1 MQKIK
6 DFCKRHRLLWLTLL
20 VALAAAAV
28 AAWAGFDL
36 GQRVDNQPVYEIVN
50 DDYTRTVVIPA
61 TADAATQDG
70 GTTGLYLPVPL
81 KSGQRIY
88 GVRLDLTTHNW
99 AFRHGTLYAALLD
112 ADGNAVANGEL
123 DCITI
128 KDDTFAAI
136 TFDAP
141 YTAPGTADAEADY
154 DLANPN
160 MTLRLWY
167 TPGDDWDVYHLLGLW
182 TDADTSQQMTRRN
195 ANGTTDSVV
204 GHPALQYVVNDSGS
218 WSHVISR
225 LLGVLIFAAVVAGF
239 ILLTH
244 RAKLWQVVLGCG
256 AVLGVAAAF
265 AFLLP
270 ANAPWWLVML
280 GAALAIG
287 LGKMAFGGLG
297 ANAVNTALVG
307 WAMLYVSWPA
317 LMDPNSMQL
326 DTSFIDP
333 LVRLKYFGA
342 GAVSHIGLTDLLLGN
357 QIGGLGASQ
366 AGALFI
372 GGSYLA
378 ARGTIRWEIALSFF
392 VGVFLTAALYN
403 VIDAERF
410 ATPFFHLCTGS
421 TFLGGFFLATE
432 WASSPGRQIP
442 MMLYGLIGGAMVII
456 IRVYGIYPD
465 GVPFAILLINLLA
478 PLLDSIHPKPFGA
491 R

>member
-1 MQKIK
+1 MVIGYGIIASVMTTDIDLSKEVIGWHLILWLVAVSAPPFWHCGRTVKKASYAMLLALAPAAFMAVWHWGIPAARVMALAMVTGIATEALCQKIMGQDISVD
-6 DFCKRHRLLWLTLL
+6 DF
-20 VALAAAAV
+20 
-28 AAWAGFDL
+28 
-36 GQRVDNQPVYEIVN
+36 
-50 DDYTRTVVIPA
+50 
-61 TADAATQDG
+61 
-70 GTTGLYLPVPL
+70 
-81 KSGQRIY
+81 S
-88 GVRLDLTTHNW
+88 
-99 AFRHGTLYAALLD
+99 
-112 ADGNAVANGEL
+112 
-123 DCITI
+123 
-128 KDDTFAAI
+128 
-136 TFDAP
+136 
-141 YTAPGTADAEADY
+141 
-154 DLANPN
+154 
-160 MTLRLWY
+160 
-167 TPGDDWDVYHLLGLW
+167 
-182 TDADTSQQMTRRN
+182 
-195 ANGTTDSVV
+195 
-204 GHPALQYVVNDSGS
+204 
-218 WSHVISR
+218 
-225 LLGVLIFAAVVAGF
+225 
-239 ILLTH
+239 
-244 RAKLWQVVLGCG
+244 G
-256 AVLGVAAAF
+256 AVSCLLF

>member
-1 MQKIK
+1 MRSKQERTSKPPPPPLQPSLKGEGWSLGMREGSFQEDMADVANESTAGTAGGERAAVLALRADGEESELRDAAGTGSGGVLALAMVTGIATEALCQKIMGQDISVD
-6 DFCKRHRLLWLTLL
+6 DF
-20 VALAAAAV
+20 
-28 AAWAGFDL
+28 
-36 GQRVDNQPVYEIVN
+36 
-50 DDYTRTVVIPA
+50 
-61 TADAATQDG
+61 
-70 GTTGLYLPVPL
+70 
-81 KSGQRIY
+81 S
-88 GVRLDLTTHNW
+88 
-99 AFRHGTLYAALLD
+99 
-112 ADGNAVANGEL
+112 
-123 DCITI
+123 
-128 KDDTFAAI
+128 
-136 TFDAP
+136 
-141 YTAPGTADAEADY
+141 
-154 DLANPN
+154 
-160 MTLRLWY
+160 
-167 TPGDDWDVYHLLGLW
+167 
-182 TDADTSQQMTRRN
+182 
-195 ANGTTDSVV
+195 
-204 GHPALQYVVNDSGS
+204 
-218 WSHVISR
+218 
-225 LLGVLIFAAVVAGF
+225 
-239 ILLTH
+239 
-244 RAKLWQVVLGCG
+244 G
-256 AVLGVAAAF
+256 AVSCLLF

-342 GAVSHIGLTDLLLGN
+342 GAVSHIDLTDLLLGN

>member
-1 MQKIK
+1 MRSKQERTSKPPPPPLQPSLK
-6 DFCKRHRLLWLTLL
+6 GEGWSLGMREGSFQEDMAD
-20 VALAAAAV
+20 VANESTAGTAGGERAAV
-28 AAWAGFDL
+28 LALRADGEESEL
-36 GQRVDNQPVYEIVN
+36 R
-50 DDYTRTVVIPA
+50 
-61 TADAATQDG
+61 DAAGTGSG
-70 GTTGLYLPVPL
+70 GVHG
-81 KSGQRIY
+81 
-88 GVRLDLTTHNW
+88 GVDIS
-99 AFRHGTLYAALLD
+99 
-112 ADGNAVANGEL
+112 V
-123 DCITI
+123 
-128 KDDTFAAI
+128 DDF
-136 TFDAP
+136 
-141 YTAPGTADAEADY
+141 
-154 DLANPN
+154 
-160 MTLRLWY
+160 
-167 TPGDDWDVYHLLGLW
+167 
-182 TDADTSQQMTRRN
+182 S
-195 ANGTTDSVV
+195 
-204 GHPALQYVVNDSGS
+204 
-218 WSHVISR
+218 
-225 LLGVLIFAAVVAGF
+225 
-239 ILLTH
+239 
-244 RAKLWQVVLGCG
+244 G
-256 AVLGVAAAF
+256 AVSCLLF

-342 GAVSHIGLTDLLLGN
+342 GAVSHIDLTDLLLGN

-432 WASSPGRQIP
+432 WARSPGRQIP

>member
-1 MQKIK
+1 MSQTNQQPVLLAVSAPPFWHCGRTVKKASYAMLLALAPAAFMAVWHWGIPAARVMALAMVTGIATEALCQKIMGQDISVD
-6 DFCKRHRLLWLTLL
+6 DF
-20 VALAAAAV
+20 
-28 AAWAGFDL
+28 
-36 GQRVDNQPVYEIVN
+36 
-50 DDYTRTVVIPA
+50 
-61 TADAATQDG
+61 
-70 GTTGLYLPVPL
+70 
-81 KSGQRIY
+81 S
-88 GVRLDLTTHNW
+88 
-99 AFRHGTLYAALLD
+99 
-112 ADGNAVANGEL
+112 
-123 DCITI
+123 
-128 KDDTFAAI
+128 
-136 TFDAP
+136 
-141 YTAPGTADAEADY
+141 
-154 DLANPN
+154 
-160 MTLRLWY
+160 
-167 TPGDDWDVYHLLGLW
+167 
-182 TDADTSQQMTRRN
+182 
-195 ANGTTDSVV
+195 
-204 GHPALQYVVNDSGS
+204 
-218 WSHVISR
+218 
-225 LLGVLIFAAVVAGF
+225 
-239 ILLTH
+239 
-244 RAKLWQVVLGCG
+244 G
-256 AVLGVAAAF
+256 AVSCLLF

-307 WAMLYVSWPA
+307 WAMLDVSWPA
-317 LMDPNSMQL
+317 LMDPNSL
-326 DTSFIDP
+326 PLVTSFIDP

-456 IRVYGIYPD
+456 IRVYGTYPD

>member
-1 MQKIK
+1 MGQDISVD
-6 DFCKRHRLLWLTLL
+6 DF
-20 VALAAAAV
+20 
-28 AAWAGFDL
+28 
-36 GQRVDNQPVYEIVN
+36 
-50 DDYTRTVVIPA
+50 
-61 TADAATQDG
+61 
-70 GTTGLYLPVPL
+70 
-81 KSGQRIY
+81 S
-88 GVRLDLTTHNW
+88 
-99 AFRHGTLYAALLD
+99 
-112 ADGNAVANGEL
+112 
-123 DCITI
+123 
-128 KDDTFAAI
+128 
-136 TFDAP
+136 
-141 YTAPGTADAEADY
+141 
-154 DLANPN
+154 
-160 MTLRLWY
+160 
-167 TPGDDWDVYHLLGLW
+167 
-182 TDADTSQQMTRRN
+182 
-195 ANGTTDSVV
+195 
-204 GHPALQYVVNDSGS
+204 
-218 WSHVISR
+218 
-225 LLGVLIFAAVVAGF
+225 
-239 ILLTH
+239 
-244 RAKLWQVVLGCG
+244 G
-256 AVLGVAAAF
+256 AVSCLLF

-410 ATPFFHLCTGS
+410 ATPFFHLCAGS
-421 TFLGGFFLATE
+421 P
-432 WASSPGRQIP
+432 SSAVFSSPRSGPAAPGRQIP

>member
-1 MQKIK
+1 MSQKNQQPVLLAVSAPPFWHCGRTVKKASYAMLLALAPAAFMAVWHWGIPAARVMALAMVTGIATEALCQKIMGQDISVD
-6 DFCKRHRLLWLTLL
+6 DF
-20 VALAAAAV
+20 
-28 AAWAGFDL
+28 
-36 GQRVDNQPVYEIVN
+36 
-50 DDYTRTVVIPA
+50 
-61 TADAATQDG
+61 
-70 GTTGLYLPVPL
+70 
-81 KSGQRIY
+81 S
-88 GVRLDLTTHNW
+88 
-99 AFRHGTLYAALLD
+99 
-112 ADGNAVANGEL
+112 
-123 DCITI
+123 
-128 KDDTFAAI
+128 
-136 TFDAP
+136 
-141 YTAPGTADAEADY
+141 
-154 DLANPN
+154 
-160 MTLRLWY
+160 
-167 TPGDDWDVYHLLGLW
+167 
-182 TDADTSQQMTRRN
+182 
-195 ANGTTDSVV
+195 
-204 GHPALQYVVNDSGS
+204 
-218 WSHVISR
+218 
-225 LLGVLIFAAVVAGF
+225 
-239 ILLTH
+239 
-244 RAKLWQVVLGCG
+244 G
-256 AVLGVAAAF
+256 AVSCLLF

-432 WASSPGRQIP
+432 WASSPGQQIP
-442 MMLYGLIGGAMVII
+442 MMLSGLIGGAMVII
-456 IRVYGIYPD
+456 IRVYGTYPD